1 MCRMDDRSR
10 WGRLVS
16 GDRRFRFRLARL
28 GNLVA
33 QLKQAEQDFV
43 ALRLELSDGARTDLG
58 MDAVDELFLH
68 FRSQH
73 RRAEGLPPGRH
84 WTAELLEKV
93 LDTARTAAEM
103 VEHHVAH
110 DAPAQA
116 WPPAQGGVD
125 IGGAHHA
132 PGNE

>member
-58 MDAVDELFLH
+58 MNTIDKLLLH
-68 FRSQH
+68 FRS
-73 RRAEGLPPGRH
+73 
-84 WTAELLEKV
+84 
-93 LDTARTAAEM
+93 
-103 VEHHVAH
+103 
-110 DAPAQA
+110 
-116 WPPAQGGVD
+116 
-125 IGGAHHA
+125 
-132 PGNE
+132 